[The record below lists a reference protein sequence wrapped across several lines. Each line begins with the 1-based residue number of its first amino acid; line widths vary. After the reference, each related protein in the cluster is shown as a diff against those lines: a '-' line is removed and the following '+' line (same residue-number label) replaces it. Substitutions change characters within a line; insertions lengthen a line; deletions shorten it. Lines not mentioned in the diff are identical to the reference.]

1 MFTPEENIDDSY
13 SIFGDD
19 DGVYEDEEDYFEGD
33 YPDEKNGERSQNT
46 MYIDELE
53 GVDFSSL
60 DGDFKSSL
68 KKLSKA
74 HDRNETKIKKI
85 IAPSNRT
92 VIVEG
97 KRKIEDDPFFQA
109 PRKLSAHIVVKKK
122 KVATKRRVINT
133 LKLNKDWGVKN
144 HATIYSDG
152 PKSMSR
158 ILVPRDRSVIVEGVQ
173 KFILSEDCA
182 VHDYKSIGYC
192 NGKKLKEMVFTIN
205 NEGSNDFTIEFFN
218 PSTPLDY
225 YQATTQNINDKIV
238 VAGSNV
244 ANVQYTDVLSH
255 MMSNPTKIYNSKI
268 AITAPTSSILFNQRS
283 QNFRM
288 IQKDLTAVMD
298 IQSINIDLMLDAFQS
313 QNNIVAFSYLKELNR
328 PYIPDGMDVLRYT
341 VLAGCTVSIAFYYE
355 QKKLK
360 KFFYK
365 ETRDNKHIL

>member
-1 MFTPEENIDDSY
+1 MLTPEENIDDSY
-13 SIFGDD
+13 DIFGDD

-33 YPDEKNGERSQNT
+33 YPDEKSGERSQST

-60 DGDFKSSL
+60 TGDFKSSL

-74 HDRNETKIKKI
+74 HDRNETKVKKI
-85 IAPSNRT
+85 LAPSNRP
-92 VIVEG
+92 VIIEG
-97 KRKIEDDPFFQA
+97 QSKIEDDPFFEN
-109 PRKLSAHIVVKKK
+109 PRKLSARIGPKKK
-122 KVATKRRVINT
+122 KVATKRKVINT
-133 LKLNKDWGVKN
+133 LRLSKDWGVNK
-144 HATIYSDG
+144 HATIYSND

-158 ILVPRDRSVIVEGVQ
+158 VLVPRDRRVIVEGVQ
-173 KFILSEDCA
+173 KFILSEECS

-192 NGKKLKEMVFTIN
+192 NGKKLKEMLFTIN
-205 NEGSNDFTIEFFN
+205 NEGHNDFTIEFFN

-225 YQATTQNINDKIV
+225 YQATGQNVNDKIV

-255 MMSNPTKIYNSKI
+255 MMSNPAKIYNSKI
-268 AITAPTSSILFNQRS
+268 VVTAPNDTVLFNQRG

-298 IQSINIDLMLDAFQS
+298 IQSINIDLMLDAFQF
-313 QNNIVAFSYLKELNR
+313 QNNIVAFSYIKELSR

-360 KFFYK
+360 KYFYK
-365 ETRDNKHIL
+365 ETRDNKLIL

>member
-1 MFTPEENIDDSY
+1 MFTPEENIDDY
-13 SIFGDD
+13 HSIFGDD

-33 YPDEKNGERSQNT
+33 YPDEKNGERSQST
-46 MYIDELE
+46 IYIDELE

-97 KRKIEDDPFFQA
+97 DSKIENDPFFVA
-109 PRKLSAHIVVKKK
+109 PRKLPTKIAPRQK
-122 KVATKRRVINT
+122 KVTTKRKVINT
-133 LKLNKDWGVKN
+133 LKLSKDWVVKK
-144 HATIYSDG
+144 HDAMRSKDSG
-152 PKSMSR
+152 PMSR
-158 ILVPRDRSVIVEGVQ
+158 IIVPRDRRVIVESVQ
-173 KFILSEDCA
+173 KFILSEECS
-182 VHDYKSIGYC
+182 VQDYKSIGYC

-205 NEGSNDFTIEFFN
+205 NEGHNDFTIEFFN

-225 YQATTQNINDKIV
+225 YQATSQNINDKII

-255 MMSNPTKIYNSKI
+255 MMSNPAKIYNSKI
-268 AITAPTSSILFNQRS
+268 AITAPTDTILFNQRS

-298 IQSINIDLMLDAFQS
+298 IQSINIDLMLNAFQFQS
-313 QNNIVAFSYLKELNR
+313 NIVAFNYLKELNR

-360 KFFYK
+360 KYFYK
-365 ETRDNKHIL
+365 ETRDNKLIL

>member
-1 MFTPEENIDDSY
+1 MFTPEENTDDSY
-13 SIFGDD
+13 DIFGDD

-33 YPDEKNGERSQNT
+33 YPDEKNGERSQST
-46 MYIDELE
+46 IYIDELE

-85 IAPSNRT
+85 IAPSNRAL
-92 VIVEG
+92 IVEG
-97 KRKIEDDPFFQA
+97 KSKIEDDPFFQV
-109 PRKLSAHIVVKKK
+109 PRKLSARIGPKQK
-122 KVATKRRVINT
+122 KVANKRKIVNT
-133 LKLNKDWGVKN
+133 LKLNKDWGVKK

-152 PKSMSR
+152 PKAISR
-158 ILVPRDRSVIVEGVQ
+158 ILVPRDRKVIVEGVQ
-173 KFILSEDCA
+173 KFILSEDCS
-182 VHDYKSIGYC
+182 VNDYKSIGYC
-192 NGKKLKEMVFTIN
+192 NGKKLKEIVFTIN
-205 NEGSNDFTIEFFN
+205 NDGHNDFTIELFN

-225 YQATTQNINDKIV
+225 YQATSQNVNDKIV

-255 MMSNPTKIYNSKI
+255 MMSNPAKIYNSKI
-268 AITAPTSSILFNQRS
+268 AITAPTNNILFNQRS

-298 IQSINIDLMLDAFQS
+298 IQSINIDLMLDPFQAQS
-313 QNNIVAFSYLKELNR
+313 NIVAFNYLKELNR

-365 ETRDNKHIL
+365 ETRDNKFML

>member
-46 MYIDELE
+46 IYIDELE

-74 HDRNETKIKKI
+74 HDRNETKLKKV
-85 IAPSNRT
+85 IAPSDRT

-97 KRKIEDDPFFQA
+97 QSKIEDDPFFEK
-109 PRKLSAHIVVKKK
+109 PRKLVSRVAPKKK
-122 KVATKRRVINT
+122 KVANKRKIINT
-133 LKLNKDWGVKN
+133 LKLNKDWGVDK
-144 HATIYSDG
+144 HATIYANSTR
-152 PKSMSR
+152 SINR
-158 ILVPRDRSVIVEGVQ
+158 VLVPRDRKVIVEGVQ
-173 KFILSEDCA
+173 KFILSEDCS
-182 VHDYKSIGYC
+182 VQDYKSIGYC

-205 NEGSNDFTIEFFN
+205 NEGHNDFTIEFFN

-225 YQATTQNINDKIV
+225 IQATTQNLNDKII

-255 MMSNPTKIYNSKI
+255 MMYNPTKIYNSKI
-268 AITAPTSSILFNQRS
+268 VVSAPSDTVLFNQRA
-283 QNFRM
+283 QNFRI

-298 IQSINIDLMLDAFQS
+298 IQSINIDLMLDAFQFQS
-313 QNNIVAFSYLKELNR
+313 NIVAFNYLKELNR
-328 PYIPDGMDVLRYT
+328 PYMPDGMDVLRYT

-365 ETRDNKHIL
+365 EIRDNKFTL

>member
-1 MFTPEENIDDSY
+1 MFTPEENIDDSRN
-13 SIFGDD
+13 IFGDD

-33 YPDEKNGERSQNT
+33 YPDEKDGERSQST
-46 MYIDELE
+46 IYIDELE

-74 HDRNETKIKKI
+74 HERNETKIKKI

-97 KRKIEDDPFFQA
+97 QSKIEDDPFFEST
-109 PRKLSAHIVVKKK
+109 RKLSANIGPKKK
-122 KVATKRRVINT
+122 KVANKRKIINT
-133 LKLNKDWGVKN
+133 LKLNKDWGVKK

-152 PKSMSR
+152 PKAMSR
-158 ILVPRDRSVIVEGVQ
+158 VLVPRDRRVIVEGVQ
-173 KFILSEDCA
+173 KFILSEDCS
-182 VHDYKSIGYC
+182 VQDYKSIGYC
-192 NGKKLKEMVFTIN
+192 NGKKLKEIVFTIN
-205 NEGSNDFTIEFFN
+205 NEGHNDFTIELFN

-225 YQATTQNINDKIV
+225 YQATTQNVNDKIV

-255 MMSNPTKIYNSKI
+255 MMSNPAKIYNSKI
-268 AITAPTSSILFNQRS
+268 AITAPTNNILFNQRS

-313 QNNIVAFSYLKELNR
+313 QNNIVAFNYLKELNR
-328 PYIPDGMDVLRYT
+328 PFIPDGMDVLRYT

-360 KFFYK
+360 KYFYK
-365 ETRDNKHIL
+365 ETRDNKFIL

>member
-13 SIFGDD
+13 DIFGDD

-33 YPDEKNGERSQNT
+33 YPDEKTGERSQST
-46 MYIDELE
+46 IYIDELD

-97 KRKIEDDPFFQA
+97 KSKIEEDPFFEA
-109 PRKLSAHIVVKKK
+109 PRKLSARIDIKKK
-122 KVATKRRVINT
+122 KVANKRKIVNT
-133 LKLNKDWGVKN
+133 LKLNKDWGVNKR
-144 HATIYSDG
+144 ATIYSDG
-152 PKSMSR
+152 PNAINR
-158 ILVPRDRSVIVEGVQ
+158 VLVPRDRRVIVEGVQ
-173 KFILSEDCA
+173 KFILSEDCS
-182 VHDYKSIGYC
+182 VQDYKSIGYC

-205 NEGSNDFTIEFFN
+205 NEGSNDFTIELFN

-225 YQATTQNINDKIV
+225 YQATTQNVNDKIV

-244 ANVQYTDVLSH
+244 ANVQYTDVLSN
-255 MMSNPTKIYNSKI
+255 MMSNPTKIYNSKVV
-268 AITAPTSSILFNQRS
+268 ITAPSSSILFNQRA
-283 QNFRM
+283 QNFRI
-288 IQKDLTAVMD
+288 IQKDITAVQD
-298 IQSINIDLMLDAFQS
+298 IHSINIDLMLDAFQS

-365 ETRDNKHIL
+365 EIRDNKLIL